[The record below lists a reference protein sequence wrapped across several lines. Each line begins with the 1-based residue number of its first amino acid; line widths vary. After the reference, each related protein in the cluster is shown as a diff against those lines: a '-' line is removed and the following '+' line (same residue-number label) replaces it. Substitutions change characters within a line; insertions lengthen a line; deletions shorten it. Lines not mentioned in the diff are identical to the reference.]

1 MRLRRATAGGKQA
14 MQNVLFVLDREFS
27 SNSAIHVHALAN
39 ELSALG
45 LDCVVAVPHNKQA
58 VAQLGPARYVPL
70 NFGEAGQLRKLFP
83 NGAGPDVVHSWTPR
97 EIVRKFCDG
106 LQKRFQFKL
115 FIHLEDNEEYLLEKI
130 YLRGH
135 LSAGAELLRVPDSM
149 SHPVRY
155 REFLRRAA
163 GVTVIIEKLKEF
175 APPATACLTL
185 WPGVDTELFS
195 PRLPATALCEQL
207 ALPPGHTVI
216 VYTGNVHQANALEVR
231 SLYLAV
237 ALLNREGH
245 PTCLVRTGTDYC
257 DYLDDH
263 GSWVKPYVR
272 ALGQVPREQIPGI
285 LALADLFVQP
295 GRAGRFNEYRFP
307 SKVPEFLA
315 LGKPVILPRANIAHA
330 LEHARQ
336 AWVVERADGVQIV
349 EAVQHL
355 CAAPALAAS
364 IGAGGLEFART
375 RLSWP
380 KQAALLRDFYLAA

>member
-1 MRLRRATAGGKQA
+1 MQMR
-14 MQNVLFVLDREFS
+14 NVLFAIDRDFS

-39 ELSALG
+39 ELCAQG
-45 LDCVVAVPHNKQA
+45 LHCVVAVPQNKET
-58 VAQLGPARYVPL
+58 VAQLGERRYEPM
-70 NFGEAGQLRKLFP
+70 NFGEVGQLRKLFP

-130 YLRGH
+130 YLH
-135 LSAGAELLRVPDSM
+135 NNVSAVPELVRVPESL

-155 REFLRRAA
+155 RDFLRRAT

-175 APPATACLTL
+175 ASASTPSLTL
-185 WPGVDTELFS
+185 WPGVDTEFFA
-195 PRLPATALCEQL
+195 PREASAELRGKVL
-207 ALPPGHTVI
+207 LPPGHTVI
-216 VYTGNVHQANALEVR
+216 VYTGNVHQANAKEVR

-237 ALLNREGH
+237 ALLNREGQ

-257 DYLDDH
+257 DFLDGQSD
-263 GSWVKPYVR
+263 WVKPFVR
-272 ALGQVPREQIPGI
+272 ELGQVPREQIPDI

-295 GRAGRFNEYRFP
+295 GRADRFNEYRFP
-307 SKVPEFLA
+307 SKLPEFLA
-315 LGKPVILPRANIAHA
+315 MGKPVILPNANIAHA
-330 LEHARQ
+330 LEHARH
-336 AWVVERADGVQIV
+336 AWVVERADGVHIT

-355 CAAPALAAS
+355 RAAPELAARV
-364 IGAGGLEFART
+364 GAGGLEFAHT